1 MIVTHRVIEFFTD
14 LQDNDYAYNV
24 GDTFPREGFTVS
36 KERLTELSTKN
47 NRQNKP
53 LIERVQEQT
62 NYSGMKVSELKELA
76 KERNIEGFSDMKKAE
91 LVEALGSGK

>member
-1 MIVTHRVIEFFTD
+1 MYKVIEYFTD

-24 GDTFPREGFTVS
+24 GDTFPRKGLTVN

-53 LIERVQEQT
+53 LIKRVEEQIALDD
-62 NYSGMKVSELKELA
+62 MKVSELKELA
-76 KERNIEGFSDMKKAE
+76 KQRDIEGFSHMKKSELIDALEGAE
-91 LVEALGSGK
+91 